1 MPSSAGILTQR
12 FSVCGNWGHCNMIR
26 NELEERH
33 AALYKRLLMTDFL
46 DGLEGEGSPHAG
58 AAAKGSPHAGA
69 AAKGSPHAGAASK
82 GSPHAGAA
90 TKGSP
95 HTGAATKGSPH
106 TGAAASSGQPNMD
119 YKAILK
125 AIKEHED
132 AIKEHEVPTAAAPA
146 SSKHPWIVAWEKWA
160 KTAPKTGH
168 DEDLPIAEIIIS
180 LPAPASAV
188 LYLKAGNGAHVGV
201 KHFVEMVGCEVA
213 ADIWQKAKK
222 QQVPGRCKAKK
233 HQVPDMVEGEM
244 ELWEM
249 KGDGDSYQV
258 IFAINPEQFQKG
270 VSIKE
275 GMDGYFQSQC
285 MMAFFGSLA
294 TGDAKG
300 SAD

>member
-1 MPSSAGILTQR
+1 
-12 FSVCGNWGHCNMIR
+12 MIR

-33 AALYKRLLMTDFL
+33 AALYKRLLMTEFL

-69 AAKGSPHAGAASK
+69 ASKGSPHAGAASK

-132 AIKEHEVPTAAAPA
+132 AIKEHKVPTAAAPA

-168 DEDLPIAEIIIS
+168 DEDLPIAEIMILLS
-180 LPAPASAV
+180 EPASAV
-188 LYLKAGNGAHVGV
+188 LYLKARNGAHVSM

-222 QQVPGRCKAKK
+222 
-233 HQVPDMVEGEM
+233 HQVEGEM

-249 KGDGDSYQV
+249 KGDGDNYQV
-258 IFAINPEQFQKG
+258 IFAISQEQFQKG

-275 GMDGYFQSQC
+275 GMDGYFQSQR